1 MIKSYKRIIQLSNL
15 RTSKSLQ
22 ITSDAYI
29 VFKALHGN
37 NINFIPLKGLQLI
50 YFYKKNLAYRSIRDI
65 DLLVKEEDIAQTV
78 SVLKNIGFYFKSNW
92 TVKINRKFSKNNTTY
107 DIEPMFNENGV
118 CIEIH
123 YKIFKE
129 VNCSLSNQ
137 MWSQINT
144 YQIGEMK
151 LNKLSVEIL
160 ALHIIYH
167 ASSKQGFDVG
177 VQALFDIHF
186 LFVSDNFY
194 HKNFFKLYIKH
205 NLHSEVSIFL
215 SIYEKYQSIYI
226 EEGLK
231 KELLDF
237 DEVYLDQCTYLLFNS
252 KATNQSVKLFR
263 NRFSELILNNF
274 NKKNSIEKLSIWK
287 VTTNILEYFLA
298 GF

>member
-1 MIKSYKRIIQLSNL
+1 MLKS
-15 RTSKSLQ
+15 
-22 ITSDAYI
+22 
-29 VFKALHGN
+29 
-37 NINFIPLKGLQLI
+37 
-50 YFYKKNLAYRSIRDI
+50 
-65 DLLVKEEDIAQTV
+65 
-78 SVLKNIGFYFKSNW
+78 IGFYFKSNW

-186 LFVSDNFY
+186 LFVSDNFDL
-194 HKNFFKLYIKH
+194 KNFIKLSIKH

-215 SIYEKYQSIYI
+215 RIYEKYQSIYI

-274 NKKNSIEKLSIWK
+274 NKK
-287 VTTNILEYFLA
+287 TR
-298 GF
+298 